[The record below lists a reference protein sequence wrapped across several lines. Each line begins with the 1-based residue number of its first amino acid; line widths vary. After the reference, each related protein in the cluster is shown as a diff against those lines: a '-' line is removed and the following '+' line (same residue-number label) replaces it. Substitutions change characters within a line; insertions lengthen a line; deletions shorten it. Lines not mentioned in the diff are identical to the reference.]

1 MDNAPFRAEHIGSL
15 PRPKA
20 LLEARKARA
29 EGKVSAEELS
39 RLEDEAVRAAV
50 ALQEKVG
57 IDCLTDG
64 EMTKSSYRDFLFES
78 CEGFGG
84 PVPSPLVFRQFD
96 GKTFPGGAGRRVVGK
111 IRRVKP
117 LTVNDFVKLKTLT
130 KKPIKANVPAPS
142 TAHLASGDAAIDKSA
157 YSDRAAYFADL
168 VQVYKEEIADLAKQG
183 CTYLQ
188 MDEVPLA
195 LLCDPKNCETFRA
208 RGEDPDR
215 LIGEYIDLIN
225 RSVEGRPKTMTVAVH
240 MCRGNIGHGMA
251 DGGYEPIAER
261 MFGTL
266 DVDGYFLEYDTSRA
280 GDFRPLRFLPKGK
293 KAVLGI
299 VTTKVAEV
307 EDKDALKRR
316 IDEAA
321 KVVPLDQLC
330 LSPQCGFA
338 SAAMEDR
345 LPPGTVEKKLARIV
359 EVAREVWK

>member
-1 MDNAPFRAEHIGSL
+1 MNNAPFHAEHIGSL

-29 EGKVSAEELS
+29 EGKIPAEALAAA
-39 RLEDEAVRAAV
+39 EDAAIKDAV
-50 ALQEKVG
+50 ALQESVG

-111 IRRVKP
+111 VRRVKP
-117 LTVNDFVKLKTLT
+117 LTANDFVKLKGLT
-130 KKPIKANVPAPS
+130 KRPIKANVPAPS
-142 TAHLASGDAAIDKSA
+142 TAHLASGDSAIDKST
-157 YSDRAAYFADL
+157 YPDRAAYFTDL
-168 VQVYKEEIADLAKQG
+168 VQVFRDEIADLAKAG

-195 LLCDPKNCETFRA
+195 LLCDPKNQETFRA
-208 RGEDPDR
+208 RGEDPDK

-225 RSVEGRPKTMTVAVH
+225 RAVAGRPKDMTVCVH
-240 MCRGNIGHGMA
+240 MCRGNLGHGMA

-266 DVDGYFLEYDTSRA
+266 DVDGYFLEYDTPRA
-280 GDFRPLRFLPKGK
+280 GDFKPLRFLPKGK

-299 VTTKVAEV
+299 MTTKIAEM
-307 EDKDALKRR
+307 ESKDELKRR

-321 KVVPLDQLC
+321 KIVPLDQLA

-345 LPPGTVEKKLARIV
+345 LPPGTVEKKLGRIV

>member
-1 MDNAPFRAEHIGSL
+1 VKNAPFRAEHIGSL

-20 LLEARKARA
+20 LLEARKART
-29 EGKVSAEELS
+29 EGKIGAEALKAA
-39 RLEDEAVRAAV
+39 EDAAIRDAV
-50 ALQEKVG
+50 ALQERIG
-57 IDCLTDG
+57 IEVLTDG
-64 EMTKSSYRDFLFES
+64 EMTKTTYRDFLFEN
-78 CEGFGG
+78 CEGFGEH
-84 PVPSPLVFRQFD
+84 VPSPLVFRQFD
-96 GKTFPGGAGRRVVGK
+96 GKTFPGGTGRRVIGK
-111 IRRVKP
+111 VRRIRP
-117 LTVNDFVKLKTLT
+117 LTANDFAKLKTLT

-157 YSDRAAYFADL
+157 YPDRAAYFTDL
-168 VQVYKEEIADLAKQG
+168 VQVFRDEIADLGRQG

-195 LLCDPKNCETFRA
+195 LLCDPKNRDTFRA
-208 RGEDPDR
+208 RGEDPDK

-225 RSVEGRPKTMTVAVH
+225 RAVADRPKDMTIAVH

-266 DVDGYFLEYDTSRA
+266 DVDGYFLEYDTPRA
-280 GDFRPLRFLPKGK
+280 GDFKPLRFLPKGK
-293 KAVLGI
+293 KAVLGLM
-299 VTTKVAEV
+299 TTKQAEV
-307 EDKDALKRR
+307 ESKDALKRR

-321 KVVPLDQLC
+321 KVVPLDQLG

-359 EVAREVWK
+359 EVAKEVWG

>member
-1 MDNAPFRAEHIGSL
+1 MNNAPFRAEHIGSL

-20 LLEARKARA
+20 LLDVRKAHG
-29 EGKVSAEELS
+29 EGKISAQALAAA
-39 RLEDEAVRAAV
+39 EDAAIRDAV
-50 ALQEKVG
+50 ALQESVG

-111 IRRVKP
+111 VKRIKP
-117 LTVNDFVKLKTLT
+117 LTANDFIRLKGLT

-142 TAHLASGDAAIDKSA
+142 TAHLASGDAAIDKAA
-157 YSDRAAYFADL
+157 YPDRAAYFTDL
-168 VQVYKEEIADLAKQG
+168 VQVFRDEIADLAKAG

-195 LLCDPKNCETFRA
+195 LLCDPKNQETFRA
-208 RGEDPDR
+208 RGEDPDK

-225 RSVEGRPKTMTVAVH
+225 GAVAGRPKDMTVCVH

-266 DVDGYFLEYDTSRA
+266 DVDGYFLEYDTPRA

-299 VTTKVAEV
+299 MTTKVAEV
-307 EDKDALKRR
+307 ESKDELKRR

-321 KVVPLDQLC
+321 KVLPLDQLAI
-330 LSPQCGFA
+330 SPQCGFA
-338 SAAMEDR
+338 SDVVGNLISADDQKRKLE
-345 LPPGTVEKKLARIV
+345 LVVETARQ
-359 EVAREVWK
+359 VWG

>member
-29 EGKVSAEELS
+29 EGKVSAEELT

-111 IRRVKP
+111 VRRVKP

-157 YSDRAAYFADL
+157 YPDRAAYFADL
-168 VQVYKEEIADLAKQG
+168 VQVYKEEIADLAKHG

-225 RSVEGRPKTMTVAVH
+225 RAVAGRPKNMTVAVH

-266 DVDGYFLEYDTSRA
+266 DVDGYFLEYDTPRA